1 MMKRYLANLKVRA
14 KMSLAAT
21 LLLIPLVFLS
31 AQFLAKSGEDIDSTK
46 QELMGIG
53 YMLPLQNALG
63 NLMLRRGYVAGN
75 NAQNNQA
82 GEFGKVNEELQKSLV
97 ELDAVHRDYGRTLN
111 IAKELAEF
119 RSNLVSLL
127 AMNLQND
134 RPVHLERHYAVINQL
149 LQLEKLISERSYLD
163 LEPEAG
169 PYYLVE
175 LSLKAIVPV
184 SEIIGQMRYLA
195 YGVLTGATSD
205 IVTMLKVEERFG
217 IVKFRH
223 AEISGELLRIKTH
236 VPDKA
241 DYFQTLFS
249 NQDKLW
255 ESLYQLHKRY
265 FEEKDRPAPN
275 VAGRLYADAARN
287 YKEALLGTAYQSL
300 IILKEKLGAR
310 VSNLRTKQRSI
321 LALTLLLAISSGF
334 LGLYM
339 INQLSDSLKNA
350 ITVAENLAAGN
361 IEFDI
366 NSDSRDEVGAFMGS
380 LKIMVER
387 LREVLR
393 QVHQSAHEI
402 SLASQQV
409 ASTAEML
416 NNGAMDQAA
425 HVEETGSALGE
436 MVALIKSNAETAIQ
450 TDNTATTS
458 VKNTQIG
465 AENVLRAVASMREIS
480 ERIHIVEEI
489 ASQTN
494 LLALNATIEAAR
506 AGEHGR
512 GFAVVA
518 TEVGKLAETSGQ
530 AAKQIQVLLR
540 ESSAISTSAASSLTL
555 ITTSMGET
563 ANKVIAIRKASE
575 EQNEAAQQISES
587 MGRLN
592 QTTEQT
598 ASAAEELA
606 ATAEEMSSQT
616 ATLLDNLK
624 FFRFGGSNDE
634 MTAAGHHSS
643 PRTPAAAA
651 RTVSRGPRKQGQPV
665 TGFAKTDSAINSGD
679 YEKF

>member
-1 MMKRYLANLKVRA
+1 
-14 KMSLAAT
+14 MSLAAT
-21 LLLIPLVFLS
+21 LLLIPLIFLS

-46 QELMGIG
+46 QELMGIS
-53 YMLPLQNALG
+53 YILPLQNVLS
-63 NLMLRRGYVAGN
+63 NLMLRRGHVAGN
-75 NAQNNQA
+75 NTQNNQA
-82 GEFGKVNEELQKSLV
+82 TEFGKVNEELQKNLA
-97 ELDAVHRDYGRTLN
+97 ELDAAHKDHGRALN
-111 IAKELAEF
+111 ISKELAEF
-119 RSNLVSLL
+119 RSNLASLL
-127 AMNLQND
+127 SMNLQND
-134 RPVHLERHYAVINQL
+134 RTVHLERHYAVINQL

-163 LEPEAG
+163 LESEAG
-169 PYYLVE
+169 PYYLIE

-184 SEIIGQMRYLA
+184 SEIIGQARYLA
-195 YGVLTGATSD
+195 YGFLTGATPD
-205 IVTMLKVEERFG
+205 IVTLLKVEERFG

-223 AEISGELLRIKTH
+223 AEISGELVRIKTYL
-236 VPDKA
+236 PEKA
-241 DYFQTLFS
+241 DFLQTLFS

-255 ESLYQLHKRY
+255 DTFYQTHMRY
-265 FEEKDRPAPN
+265 FEQKDRPAPI
-275 VAGRLYADAARN
+275 VAGRAYAEAARN
-287 YKEALLGTAYQSL
+287 YKEALLSTAYQSL
-300 IILKEKLGAR
+300 TILKEKLGAR
-310 VSNLRTKQRSI
+310 VSSLRTKQRSI

-366 NSDSRDEVGAFMGS
+366 DSDSQDEVGAFMGS
-380 LKIMVER
+380 LKVMIER
-387 LREVLR
+387 LRGVLR

-436 MVALIKSNAETAIQ
+436 MVALIKSNADTAVE
-450 TDNTATTS
+450 TDNTATAA

-465 AENVLRAVASMREIS
+465 AENVMQAVESMKEIS
-480 ERIHIVEEI
+480 ERIQIVQEI

-518 TEVGKLAETSGQ
+518 TEVGKLADTSGQ
-530 AAKQIQVLLR
+530 AAKQIQALLK
-540 ESSAISTSAASSLTL
+540 ESSAISTSAASSLNI
-555 ITTSMGET
+555 ITTSMQDT
-563 ANKVIAIRKASE
+563 AHKVVNIRKASE

-616 ATLLDNLK
+616 ATLLENLK
-624 FFRFGGSNDE
+624 FFRFGNLADE
-634 MTAAGHHSS
+634 SDKVRHSSRTQTAAI
-643 PRTPAAAA
+643 PRTTTAGA
-651 RTVSRGPRKQGQPV
+651 RRTQGQPAI
-665 TGFAKTDSAINSGD
+665 GLASSESAISSGD